1 MNARFSRVYS
11 GELAGIDARCV
22 EVEVD
27 LHVGLHSF
35 SIVGLADKALS
46 EARERVGAAIKNSGA
61 KPPSQENRKIV
72 VNLAPADIKKTGS
85 QYDLA
90 IAIGYL
96 LATEQVK
103 KFETKNK
110 MFLGELA
117 LDGGVRAVSGVLNVA
132 CMAREKGFAE
142 LYVPAVNAKE
152 AVLAGLPRDEA
163 GGISVFPV
171 RTLMELIAHLEGRAP
186 ISPVTADDSI
196 CTAPVP
202 VVDSADVRGQSAAK
216 RALLIAACGGHHL
229 LMSGAPGS
237 GKTMLAQAFAGIL
250 PPLTHDEVVEVTRI
264 YSASGVLGSR
274 HAVTERPFRAPH
286 HTASAAAV
294 VGGGSYPRPGE
305 ISLAHKGVLF
315 LDELPEFRR
324 DVLESLREPL
334 EGGRVTIAR
343 SNGSLSLPARFI
355 LIAAMNP
362 CPCGY
367 YGDARKD
374 CACGAHEIARYKK
387 KISGPILDRID
398 LQVHVPHVELADL
411 SRAPVA
417 RASQGDGGSASMREA
432 VVRVRAVQIGRQG
445 VLNGALSSKQVSESV
460 SLDAPAQAFFAK
472 VWKSATLSARGYYRL
487 LKVAQTIADIESA
500 PTVSEAH
507 IAEAFAYRLR
517 EK

>member
-61 KPPSQENRKIV
+61 KPPSQENRKII
-72 VNLAPADIKKTGS
+72 VNLAPADVKKTGS

-90 IAIGYL
+90 IAMGYL
-96 LATEQVK
+96 VATEQVG
-103 KFETKNK
+103 KFETKGK

-117 LDGGVRAVSGVLNVA
+117 LDASVRPVTGVLNIA
-132 CMAREKGFAE
+132 CMARDTGFKE
-142 LYVPAVNAKE
+142 LYVPAANAAE
-152 AVLAGLPRDEA
+152 AALAGGVA
-163 GGISVFPV
+163 VFPV
-171 RTLMELIAHLEGRAP
+171 RSLAELIAHLEGRAP
-186 ISPVTADDSI
+186 ISPAHADES
-196 CTAPVP
+196 AFEPLLNPV
-202 VVDSADVRGQSAAK
+202 DIADVRGQAAAK
-216 RALLIAACGGHHL
+216 RALLIAACGGHHV
-229 LMSGAPGS
+229 LMSGSPGS
-237 GKTMLAQAFAGIL
+237 GKTMLAQAFAGLL
-250 PPLTHDEVVEVTRI
+250 PALTRDEVIDVTRI
-264 YSASGVLGSR
+264 YSASGALKER

-294 VGGGSYPRPGE
+294 VGGGSHPRPGE

-334 EGGRVTIAR
+334 ENGRVTIAR

-355 LIAAMNP
+355 LVAAMNP

-367 YGDARKD
+367 YGDSRRD

-387 KISGPILDRID
+387 KVSGPILDRID
-398 LQVHVPHVELADL
+398 LQVQVPHVELADL
-411 SRAPVA
+411 SRMPAL
-417 RASQGDGGSASMREA
+417 RGSQSDGGDTKSMRQT
-432 VVRVRAVQIGRQG
+432 VTRVRTAQTARQG
-445 VLNGALSSKQVSESV
+445 VLNGALSSKNVSEGV
-460 SLDAPAQAFFAK
+460 TLDASAQAFFAK

-487 LKVAQTIADIESA
+487 LKVARTIADIEGA
-500 PTVSEAH
+500 PSVSEAH
-507 IAEAFAYRLR
+507 VAEAFTYRLR

>member
-11 GELAGIDARCV
+11 GELSGIDARCV

-46 EARERVGAAIKNSGA
+46 EARERVSAALKNSGV
-61 KPPSQENRKIV
+61 KPPSQENRKII

-96 LATEQVK
+96 VATEQMQ
-103 KFETKNK
+103 KFETKGV

-117 LDGGVRAVSGVLNVA
+117 LDGGVRSVAGVLNMA
-132 CMAREKGFAE
+132 CMAREKGFTE
-142 LYVPAVNAKE
+142 LYVPAVNARE
-152 AVLAGLPRDEA
+152 AALAGLPCSTPS
-163 GGISVFPV
+163 GITIFPV
-171 RTLMELIAHLEGRAP
+171 RTLVALIAHLEGRAP
-186 ISPVTADDSI
+186 ISPVSADETAFEPIAHS
-196 CTAPVP
+196 
-202 VVDSADVRGQSAAK
+202 VDFADVRGQAAAK
-216 RALLIAACGGHHL
+216 RALMIAACGGHHA
-229 LMSGAPGS
+229 LMSGSPGS
-237 GKTMLAQAFAGIL
+237 GKTMLAQAFAGLL
-250 PPLTHDEVVEVTRI
+250 PALARDEVIEVTRI
-264 YSASGVLGSR
+264 YSASGALAAKY
-274 HAVTERPFRAPH
+274 AVTERPFRAPH
-286 HTASAAAV
+286 HTASAAAI

-334 EGGRVTIAR
+334 ESGRVTIAR

-367 YGDARKD
+367 YGDSRRD
-374 CACGAHEIARYKK
+374 CACGAHEITRYKK
-387 KISGPILDRID
+387 KVSGPILDRID

-411 SRAPVA
+411 SVSRSPK
-417 RASQGDGGSASMREA
+417 GGVGADTKSMRET
-432 VVRVRAVQIGRQG
+432 VTRVRAAQVARRG
-445 VLNGALSSKQVSESV
+445 VLNGALSSKQVSEGV
-460 SLDAPAQAFFAK
+460 ALDASAQAFFGK
-472 VWKSATLSARGYYRL
+472 IWGSSTLSARGYYRL
-487 LKVAQTIADIESA
+487 LKVAQTIADIDGA
-500 PTVSEAH
+500 PTVAEAH
-507 IAEAFAYRLR
+507 VAEAFTYRLR

>member
-72 VNLAPADIKKTGS
+72 VNLAPADVKKTGS

-96 LATEQVK
+96 VATEQVG
-103 KFETKNK
+103 KFEAKDK
-110 MFLGELA
+110 VFLGELA
-117 LDGGVRAVSGVLNVA
+117 LDGGVRAVTGVLNVA
-132 CMAREKGFAE
+132 CMARDKGFKE
-142 LYVPAVNAKE
+142 LYVPAVNAEE
-152 AVLAGLPRDEA
+152 AALAH
-163 GGISVFPV
+163 GIAVFPV
-171 RTLMELIAHLEGRAP
+171 RTLTELMAHLEGRAR
-186 ISPVTADDSI
+186 ISPVTGSVDFS
-196 CTAPVP
+196 VP
-202 VVDSADVRGQSAAK
+202 AVSVDIADVRGQASAK
-216 RALLIAACGGHHL
+216 RALLIAACGDHHI
-229 LMSGAPGS
+229 LMSGSPGS
-237 GKTMLAQAFAGIL
+237 GKTMLAQAFVGLL
-250 PPLTHDEVVEVTRI
+250 PALTHTEAVEVTRI
-264 YSASGVLGSR
+264 YSASGALAGR

-294 VGGGSYPRPGE
+294 VGGGSHPRPGE

-343 SNGSLSLPARFI
+343 SGGSLTLPARFI
-355 LIAAMNP
+355 LVAAMNP

-367 YGDARKD
+367 YGDTRRD

-387 KISGPILDRID
+387 KVSGPILDRID
-398 LQVHVPHVELADL
+398 LQVQVPHVELADL
-411 SRAPVA
+411 SRVPVPQ
-417 RASQGDGGSASMREA
+417 SGVGGDTKSMRQT
-432 VVRVRAVQIGRQG
+432 VTRVRATQIARQG
-445 VLNGALSSKQVSESV
+445 VLNGALSSKNVSEGV
-460 SLDAPAQAFFAK
+460 TLDAPAQAFFAK

-487 LKVAQTIADIESA
+487 LKVARTIADIEDA
-500 PTVSEAH
+500 PSVSEAH
-507 IAEAFAYRLR
+507 VAEAFAYRLR

>member
-96 LATEQVK
+96 VATEQVG
-103 KFETKNK
+103 KFETKDK
-110 MFLGELA
+110 VFLGELA
-117 LDGGVRAVSGVLNVA
+117 LDGGVRAVAGVLNIA
-132 CMAREKGFAE
+132 CMAHEKGFTE
-142 LYVPAVNAKE
+142 LYVPAANAHE
-152 AVLAGLPRDEA
+152 AALA
-163 GGISVFPV
+163 GGIVVFPV
-171 RTLMELIAHLEGRAP
+171 RTLSELMAHFEGRAR
-186 ISPVTADDSI
+186 ISPVTGSVDFSI
-196 CTAPVP
+196 PPIA
-202 VVDSADVRGQSAAK
+202 VDIVDVRGQVAAK
-216 RALLIAACGGHHL
+216 RALLIAACGGHHI
-229 LMSGAPGS
+229 LMSGSPGS
-237 GKTMLAQAFAGIL
+237 GKTMLAQAFAGLL
-250 PPLTHDEVVEVTRI
+250 PALTHAEAVEVTRI
-264 YSASGVLGSR
+264 YSASGALAGR

-343 SNGSLSLPARFI
+343 SGGSLSLPARFI

-367 YGDARKD
+367 YGDTRKD

-387 KISGPILDRID
+387 KVSGPILDRID
-398 LQVHVPHVELADL
+398 LQVQVPHVELADL
-411 SRAPVA
+411 GRQKTA
-417 RASQGDGGSASMREA
+417 RDVTTKDMRET
-432 VVRVRAVQIGRQG
+432 VMRVRGAQIARQG
-445 VLNGALSSKQVSESV
+445 VLNAALSSKNVSEGV
-460 SLDAPAQAFFAK
+460 TLDAPAQAFFAK

-487 LKVAQTIADIESA
+487 LKVARTIADIESA
-500 PTVSEAH
+500 PSVSEAH
-507 IAEAFAYRLR
+507 VAEAFAYRLR

>member
-1 MNARFSRVYS
+1 MNTRFSRVYS
-11 GELAGIDARCV
+11 GELSGIDARCV

-46 EARERVGAAIKNSGA
+46 EARERVSAALKNSGV

-90 IAIGYL
+90 IAVGYL
-96 LATEQVK
+96 VATEQIR
-103 KFETKNK
+103 KFETKGK

-117 LDGGVRAVSGVLNVA
+117 LDGGVRSVMGVLNVA
-132 CMAREKGFAE
+132 CMAREKGFTE
-142 LYVPAVNAKE
+142 LYVPAVNAAE
-152 AVLAGLPRDEA
+152 AALAGSVA
-163 GGISVFPV
+163 VFPV

-186 ISPVTADDSI
+186 ISPTHVDEAVFEPFTN
-196 CTAPVP
+196 PV
-202 VVDSADVRGQSAAK
+202 DIADVRGQAAAK
-216 RALLIAACGGHHL
+216 RALLIAACGGHHV
-229 LMSGAPGS
+229 LMSGSPGS
-237 GKTMLAQAFAGIL
+237 GKTMLAQAFAGLL
-250 PPLTHDEVVEVTRI
+250 PALTRDEVIEVTRI
-264 YSASGVLGSR
+264 YSASGALNAR

-334 EGGRVTIAR
+334 EGGHVTIAR

-367 YGDARKD
+367 YGDSRRD
-374 CACGAHEIARYKK
+374 CACGAHEILRYKK
-387 KISGPILDRID
+387 KVSGPILDRID
-398 LQVHVPHVELADL
+398 LQVQVPHVELADL
-411 SRAPVA
+411 SRAPVLH
-417 RASQGDGGSASMREA
+417 SPQGDGGGTDTKSMRE
-432 VVRVRAVQIGRQG
+432 VVTRVRAVQVVRQG
-445 VLNGALSSKQVSESV
+445 VLNSTLSSKQVSESV
-460 SLDAPAQAFFAK
+460 TLSVPAQAFFGK

-487 LKVAQTIADIESA
+487 LKVARTIADIEGVPA
-500 PTVSEAH
+500 VAEAH
-507 IAEAFAYRLR
+507 VAEAFAYRLR

>member
-46 EARERVGAAIKNSGA
+46 EARERVGAALKNSGV

-72 VNLAPADIKKTGS
+72 VNLAPADVKKTGS

-90 IAIGYL
+90 IAVGYL
-96 LATEQVK
+96 VATEQVG

-117 LDGGVRAVSGVLNVA
+117 LDGGVRAIAGVLNVA
-132 CMAREKGFAE
+132 CMARDKGFAE
-142 LYVPAVNAKE
+142 LYVPAANAAE
-152 AVLAGLPRDEA
+152 AAIAGDIA
-163 GGISVFPV
+163 VFPV
-171 RTLMELIAHLEGRAP
+171 RTLTELIAHLEGRTP
-186 ISPVTADDSI
+186 ISPVTPDAAVFNTS
-196 CTAPVP
+196 APA
-202 VVDSADVRGQSAAK
+202 VDIADVRGQAAAK

-229 LMSGAPGS
+229 LMSGSPGS
-237 GKTMLAQAFAGIL
+237 GKTMLAQAFGGLL
-250 PPLTHDEVVEVTRI
+250 PPLAHDEVIEVTRI
-264 YSASGVLGSR
+264 YSASGALGDR

-367 YGDARKD
+367 YGDTRKD
-374 CACGAHEIARYKK
+374 CVCGAHEIARYKK
-387 KISGPILDRID
+387 KVSGPILDRID

-411 SRAPVA
+411 SRQKSTEGITT
-417 RASQGDGGSASMREA
+417 RNMRET
-432 VVRVRAVQIGRQG
+432 VVRVRGVQTVRQG
-445 VLNGALSSKQVSESV
+445 VLNGALSSKQVSDGV
-460 SLDAPAQAFFAK
+460 ALDAPAQAFFAK
-472 VWKSATLSARGYYRL
+472 VWKSAVLSARGYYRL
-487 LKVAQTIADIESA
+487 LKVARTIADIEGVHGVA
-500 PTVSEAH
+500 EAH
-507 IAEAFAYRLR
+507 VAEAFTYRLR

>member
-72 VNLAPADIKKTGS
+72 VNLAPADVKKTGS

-96 LATEQVK
+96 LATEQVG
-103 KFETKNK
+103 KFETKDK
-110 MFLGELA
+110 VFLGELA
-117 LDGGVRAVSGVLNVA
+117 LDGGVRAVTGVLNVA
-132 CMAREKGFAE
+132 CMARDKGFKE
-142 LYVPAVNAKE
+142 LYVPVANAEE
-152 AVLAGLPRDEA
+152 AALAH
-163 GGISVFPV
+163 GITVFPV
-171 RTLMELIAHLEGRAP
+171 RTLTELMAHLEGRAR
-186 ISPVTADDSI
+186 ISPATHSVDFS
-196 CTAPVP
+196 VP
-202 VVDSADVRGQSAAK
+202 TVAVDIHDVRGQASAK
-216 RALLIAACGGHHL
+216 RALLIAACGGHHI
-229 LMSGAPGS
+229 LMSGSPGS
-237 GKTMLAQAFAGIL
+237 GKTMLAQAFAGLL
-250 PPLTHDEVVEVTRI
+250 PVLTHAEAVEVTRI
-264 YSASGVLGSR
+264 YSASGALGGR

-294 VGGGSYPRPGE
+294 VGGGSHPRPGE

-343 SNGSLSLPARFI
+343 SGGSLTLPARFI
-355 LIAAMNP
+355 LVAAMNP

-367 YGDARKD
+367 YGDTRKD

-387 KISGPILDRID
+387 KVSGPILDRID
-398 LQVHVPHVELADL
+398 LQVQVPHVELADL
-411 SRAPVA
+411 SRASVLHSP
-417 RASQGDGGSASMREA
+417 QGDGGRVDTKNMRER
-432 VVRVRAVQIGRQG
+432 VTRVRATQIARQG
-445 VLNGALSSKQVSESV
+445 VLNGALPSKSVSEGIT
-460 SLDAPAQAFFAK
+460 LDAPAQAFFAK

-487 LKVAQTIADIESA
+487 LKVARTIADIEGA
-500 PTVSEAH
+500 PSVSEVH
-507 IAEAFAYRLR
+507 VAEAFAYRLR